1 MLVYDIINNQ
11 VEQWFERGVDGLKM
25 IDKVVILENGC
36 IYLKLEF
43 EGYEPIFKKFP
54 NSMVSDNNV
63 STIVRDYGSIGNY
76 TKQALLNKLTKTGDK

>member
-1 MLVYDIINNQ
+1 MLVYDIVSNQ
-11 VEQWFERGVDGLKM
+11 VEQWFERGINGLKM

-54 NSMVSDNNV
+54 NSMISDKNINAI
-63 STIVRDYGSIGNY
+63 SKEYGSIEEYSKNI
-76 TKQALLNKLTKTGDK
+76 LNNLKPL